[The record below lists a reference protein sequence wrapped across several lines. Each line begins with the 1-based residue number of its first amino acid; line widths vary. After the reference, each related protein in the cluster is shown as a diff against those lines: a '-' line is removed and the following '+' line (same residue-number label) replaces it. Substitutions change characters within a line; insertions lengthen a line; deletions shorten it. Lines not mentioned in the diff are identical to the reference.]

1 MDDPQSEVAERASS
15 RPVRSDVAG
24 KGPVFV
30 DLSGRRGRLVR
41 HAGALAGA
49 VCFGY
54 SAVLGMGFAG
64 GTAIAPETLIPGHPV
79 TTEAFGRE
87 PKGAPEGHPGGRS
100 DAHEYPSEDHGYY
113 RPDGD
118 PDRPRPYFPADA
130 HHAGARK
137 PTALA
142 RPAPPRTRRAPSARG
157 KRSARGEHAARP
169 GRRPAAHQAAH
180 HAPRHQRST
189 AHRPGHAPH
198 HPRPHKPA
206 SSHTS
211 RPAPHKPPR
220 KPVDPAPDPARKP
233 PAAHPAKPAEPGP
246 DRPQNPGKGQAKPP
260 VNEPEPPVW
269 GPATPAGI
277 NWQSL
282 TPFGG
287 GVS

>member
-1 MDDPQSEVAERASS
+1 MDPQSDVAERAPS

-54 SAVLGMGFAG
+54 SAVLGVGFAG

-79 TTEAFGRE
+79 TTEAFGRA
-87 PKGAPEGHPGGRS
+87 PRSAPEGHFGGRS
-100 DAHEYPSEDHGYY
+100 GAHEHPS
-113 RPDGD
+113 GD
-118 PDRPRPYFPADA
+118 RYAPASGPDRPRPHSPADVRPA
-130 HHAGARK
+130 SARK

-142 RPAPPRTRRAPSARG
+142 RPAPPQPHRASSVRD
-157 KRSARGEHAARP
+157 ARP
-169 GRRPAAHQAAH
+169 PRAAHLPRSGHGPGAH
-180 HAPRHQRST
+180 HAPRHRRSA

-198 HPRPHKPA
+198 HARHHKPA
-206 SSHTS
+206 SSPA

-220 KPVDPAPDPARKP
+220 KPVGPAPDPVKRP
-233 PAAHPAKPAEPGP
+233 PAAKPVKPAGPGP
-246 DRPQNPGKGQAKPP
+246 DRPQNPGNGQAKPP
-260 VNEPEPPVW
+260 VNEPGTPAW
-269 GPATPAGI
+269 GPGMPAGI
-277 NWQSL
+277 DWQSL
-282 TPFGG
+282 TSFRG